1 MVSQP
6 LHVLFLST
14 ANTARS
20 LMSEVL
26 LRDLA
31 GGRAHCFSAGTTP
44 VGTICPDVERYLSKK
59 GYETAGLFSKTL
71 QLFLEDG
78 APHIDLVVTVSA
90 CDERMPVL
98 GPLGA
103 LRVHWEMP
111 SIIDISSSAERKSM
125 VKASY
130 KALEDCIFQ
139 VLQPSWDG
147 LTAREVQKL
156 FERVQP
162 KNTSLMSNNIAIPE
176 SLLFELG
183 AEKIVYA

>member
-20 LMSEVL
+20 LMSEVV

-31 GGRAHCFSAGTTP
+31 GGRARCFSAGTTP
-44 VGTICPDVERYLSKK
+44 VGTICPEVEKFLSKK

-90 CDERMPVL
+90 RDERMPVL

-111 SIIDISSSAERKSM
+111 SIIDISSSAERKSA

-139 VLQPSWDG
+139 VLQPSWEG
-147 LTAREVQKL
+147 LTVREVQKL

-162 KNTSLMSNNIAIPE
+162 KILSPIPNNTTIPE

-183 AEKIVYA
+183 AATTAYA